1 MTDDTHS
8 GKIERR
14 DAPSPPRST
23 PAGSTEEVLARG
35 RAARTPFV
43 LLGGMALAIWAV
55 VAVVA
60 VAVLLLWW
68 LA

>member
-14 DAPSPPRST
+14 DAPSP